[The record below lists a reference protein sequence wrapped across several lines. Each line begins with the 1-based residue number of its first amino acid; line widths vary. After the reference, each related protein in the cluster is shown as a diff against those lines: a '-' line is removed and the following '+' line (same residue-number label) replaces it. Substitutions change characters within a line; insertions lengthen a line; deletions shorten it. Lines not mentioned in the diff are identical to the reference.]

1 MGVARTEIIGVL
13 ASLGVADEL
22 AGGPLTAEELAARLG
37 VDADALH
44 RVMRVAAA
52 DGLFK
57 LDRRGRFRLTPPGRA
72 LGGDSPAALRPRARH
87 MALDSTRPAGA
98 GPHQSV
104 PPGGPPV
111 ERGDGP

>member
-22 AGGPLTAEELAARLG
+22 AGGPLTTEELAARLG

-57 LDRRGRFRLTPPGRA
+57 PDRRGRFRLTRPGRT
-72 LGGDSPAALRPRARH
+72 LGGGSPATPRPRGRH
-87 MALDSTRPAGA
+87 KALASTRRG
-98 GPHQSV
+98 G
-104 PPGGPPV
+104 GGPA
-111 ERGDGP
+111 ERGRTGRPPLERGNGP